1 MNGLLL
7 IDKPIGFTSHDV
19 VARTRRAI
27 NMRAIGHAG
36 TLDPFATGLL
46 VLCIGQA
53 TRLSEYLTGETKVY
67 IGRMKLGERT
77 NTDDLD
83 GEVVERRPV
92 SVGLA
97 DLQRAAE
104 AFRGDIMQTPPQ
116 YSAIQ
121 IGGKRAYKL
130 ARHGETVDI
139 PARAVHIFSLELEPV
154 ADDEG
159 PMTEDER
166 NPLPFAR
173 ASSSETEQNPDSSSV
188 LRPPSFVDLRVTCT
202 AGTYIRALARD
213 IGELLGCGAHLTAL
227 RRVQSGGFRVDEAI
241 PLDGLVQ
248 AAAEGHWQQ
257 YLLPMDRAVTQLPAA
272 HLDVQDALHFVM
284 GQAIIARFDTEPV
297 DGAACR
303 VYDAQQQ
310 FIAIGQYDAA
320 HKSLRPLKVFHS
332 RD

>member
-1 MNGLLL
+1 VNGLLL

-92 SVGLA
+92 CVGQA
-97 DLQRAAE
+97 DLQLAAK
-104 AFRGDIMQTPPQ
+104 AFRGEIMQTPPQ

-139 PARAVHIFSLELEPV
+139 PARQVQIFSLELAF

-159 PMTEDER
+159 RKTEDE
-166 NPLPFAR
+166 
-173 ASSSETEQNPDSSSV
+173 SSSPV
-188 LRPPSFVDLRVTCT
+188 VGRPSSFVDLRVTCT

-227 RRVQSGGFRVDEAI
+227 RRVQSGGFRVDEAV

-284 GQAIIARFDTEPV
+284 GQAVIAPLDTEPV

-303 VYDAQQQ
+303 VYDAGQQ

-320 HKSLRPLKVFHS
+320 HKSLRPLKVFHH

>member
-1 MNGLLL
+1 VNGILL
-7 IDKPIGFTSHDV
+7 IDKPAGYTSHDV

-46 VLCIGQA
+46 ILCIGQA
-53 TRLSEYLTGETKVY
+53 TRLSEYLTGETKIY

-83 GEVVERRPV
+83 GEVIEQRPV
-92 SVGLA
+92 CVNAA
-97 DLQRAAE
+97 DLQRAAA
-104 AFRGDIMQTPPQ
+104 AFSGGIMQTPPQ

-139 PARAVHIFSLELEPV
+139 PARAVHIFALELAFV
-154 ADDEG
+154 DDEG
-159 PMTEDER
+159 QRTEDGS
-166 NPLPFAR
+166 N
-173 ASSSETEQNPDSSSV
+173 SSPV
-188 LRPPSFVDLRVTCT
+188 IGRPSFVDLRVTCT

-227 RRVQSGGFRVDEAI
+227 RRVQSGEFRIAEAV
-241 PLDGLVQ
+241 PLDVLVQ
-248 AAAEGHWQQ
+248 SAAEGDWQRS
-257 YLLPMDRAVTQLPAA
+257 LLPMDRAVTHLPAA

-284 GQAIIARFDTEPV
+284 GQAVMAGFETEPAE
-297 DGAACR
+297 GAACR
-303 VYDAQQQ
+303 VYDAQGQ
-310 FIAIGQYDAA
+310 FVAIGQYDAA

>member
-1 MNGLLL
+1 VNGLLL

-104 AFRGDIMQTPPQ
+104 AFRGEIMQTPPQ

-139 PARAVHIFSLELEPV
+139 PARQVHIFSLELEPV

-159 PMTEDER
+159 
-166 NPLPFAR
+166 
-173 ASSSETEQNPDSSSV
+173 SSSSV
-188 LRPPSFVDLRVTCT
+188 LRPLSFVDLHVTCT

-248 AAAEGHWQQ
+248 AAAEGRWQQ

-303 VYDAQQQ
+303 VYDAGQQ

>member
-67 IGRMKLGERT
+67 VGRMKLGERT

-92 SVGLA
+92 CVSPA

-104 AFRGDIMQTPPQ
+104 SFRGEIMQTPPQ

-139 PARAVHIFSLELEPV
+139 PARQVHIFSLELVPV

-159 PMTEDER
+159 PMTDDEG
-166 NPLPFAR
+166 
-173 ASSSETEQNPDSSSV
+173 SSPV
-188 LRPPSFVDLRVTCT
+188 VGCPPSFVDLRVTCT

-227 RRVQSGGFRVDEAI
+227 RRIQSGGFRVDEAV

-284 GQAIIARFDTEPV
+284 GQAIIAHLDTEPV

-303 VYDAQQQ
+303 VYDAEQQ
-310 FIAIGQYDAA
+310 FIAIGQYDAE
-320 HKSLRPLKVFHS
+320 HKSLRPLKVFHN

>member
-92 SVGLA
+92 SVGPA

-104 AFRGDIMQTPPQ
+104 AFRGEIMQTPPQ

-130 ARHGETVDI
+130 ARHGEMVDI

-166 NPLPFAR
+166 DPLSFAR
-173 ASSSETEQNPDSSSV
+173 A
-188 LRPPSFVDLRVTCT
+188 PSFVDLRVTCT

-248 AAAEGHWQQ
+248 AAAESRWQQ

-303 VYDAQQQ
+303 VYDAGQQ